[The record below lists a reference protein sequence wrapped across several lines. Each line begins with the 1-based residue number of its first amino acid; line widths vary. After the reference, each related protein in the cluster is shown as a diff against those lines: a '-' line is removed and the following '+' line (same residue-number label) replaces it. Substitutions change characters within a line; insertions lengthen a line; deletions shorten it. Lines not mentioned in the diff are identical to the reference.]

1 MKPYTALAHHQTAPR
16 VSTWSKWNSALFVFA
31 ATSVLAFAVATPAR
45 ADFCIQL
52 NGGPFSG
59 DLGFFRFKG
68 TLPKGKGAVITLKG
82 RVAGLSPVF
91 GTATVAKDGTFVEI
105 GTTFFADGTQGQI
118 DVSFFPPTAAAG
130 SGGGDYGT
138 YDAGQ
143 AVTANIAACTLEP

>member
-1 MKPYTALAHHQTAPR
+1 MKPYPVLAHHQTVR
-16 VSTWSKWNSALFVFA
+16 RLNTRSKCNSALFVLA
-31 ATSVLAFAVATPAR
+31 AMSVLAFAVATPAR

-68 TLPKGKGAVITLKG
+68 TLPKGKGVVVTLKG

-91 GTATVAKDGTFVEI
+91 GTATVAKDGTFVEV
-105 GTTFFADGTQGQI
+105 GATFFADGTQGQI
-118 DVSFFPPTAAAG
+118 DVSFFPPTAAVG

-138 YDAGQ
+138 YGAGQ
-143 AVTANIAACTLEP
+143 ALTANIVACTLEP